1 MFRGP
6 CRPASPGGDRVCF
19 RAGRGIVLSSSG
31 AHIPAVLVVGP
42 AWVGD
47 MVMAQSLFMTLKQR
61 EPAPAVDV
69 IAPAWSLPILER
81 MPEVRRPIPL
91 PVGHGEL
98 ALGRRWHLGRSLRGA
113 NYQQAIVLPRS
124 AKAALPAFASGIPRR
139 TGYRGEFRYGLLND
153 IRPLDRQRLYRT
165 VDRFVALGHAPDAP
179 QPPPIPEPRLVISE
193 RGRDEARIALGL
205 GNQDAPVLA
214 LCPGA
219 EYGPSKRWPAEHY
232 AEIARARLTAGW
244 QVWLFGSQKDRPVTQ
259 AIAEAAPGCADLAG
273 RTQLGQAID
282 LLACAD
288 LVITN
293 DSGLMHIAA
302 ATGRPVIAVYGS
314 SDPGYTPPLTSRRR
328 ILHLGLE
335 CSPCFQREC
344 PLGHLNCLRKLTPDQ
359 VLEAADALH
368 AERH

>member
-1 MFRGP
+1 MACAGYASD
-6 CRPASPGGDRVCF
+6 RPPTVQDTVVSKRPDAS
-19 RAGRGIVLSSSG
+19 
-31 AHIPAVLVVGP
+31 PAVLVIGP

-47 MVMAQSLFMTLKQR
+47 MVMAQSLFMTLRQR

-69 IAPAWSLPILER
+69 VAPAWSLPILER
-81 MPEVRRPIPL
+81 MPEVRRAIPL

-98 ALGRRWHLGRSLRGA
+98 AFGRRWRLGRSLREAG
-113 NYQQAIVLPRS
+113 YQQAIVLPRS
-124 AKAALPAFASGIPRR
+124 AKAALPALAAGIPRR
-139 TGYRGEFRYGLLND
+139 TGYRGEYRYGLLND

-165 VDRFVALGHAPDAP
+165 VDRFVALGLAPDAP
-179 QPPPIPEPRLVISE
+179 QPPPIPEPALAISE
-193 RGRDEARIALGL
+193 PERHAARAALGL
-205 GNQDAPVLA
+205 NNQDAPVLA

-219 EYGPSKRWPAEHY
+219 EYGPSKRWPAEYY
-232 AEIARARLTAGW
+232 AEVARARQAVGW
-244 QVWLFGSQKDRPVTQ
+244 QVWLFGSQKDRPVTR
-259 AIAEAAPGCADLAG
+259 AISQAAPGCVDLAG

-288 LVITN
+288 LVISN

-302 ATGRPVIAVYGS
+302 ATGSPVVALYGS

-344 PLGHLNCLRKLTPDQ
+344 PLGHLNCLRQMPPAQ
-359 VLEAADALH
+359 VLEAGDALQT
-368 AERH
+368 EGR